1 MFPVAAIAGAG
12 WLFLL
17 VVLLI
22 VPPSPGPHEGGGQGE
37 GRTPRGRRT
46 RPPEPGDVPPAV
58 VSLLARRLDRLG
70 FGATLVDLAARGW
83 FQVRAPAGLGRGS
96 SGAGEARR
104 GREARPCAWCPRRRR
119 AGR

>member
-12 WLFLL
+12 WLFLFA
-17 VVLLI
+17 VLLI

-37 GRTPRGRRT
+37 GRTARKGRR
-46 RPPEPGDVPPAV
+46 PMPHPGEVPPAV
-58 VSLLARRLDRLG
+58 VSLLARRLDRSG

-83 FQVRAPAGLGRGS
+83 FEVRAPPGR
-96 SGAGEARR
+96 EDRR
-104 GREARPCAWCPRRRR
+104 GREDRLCAWSRPRRR